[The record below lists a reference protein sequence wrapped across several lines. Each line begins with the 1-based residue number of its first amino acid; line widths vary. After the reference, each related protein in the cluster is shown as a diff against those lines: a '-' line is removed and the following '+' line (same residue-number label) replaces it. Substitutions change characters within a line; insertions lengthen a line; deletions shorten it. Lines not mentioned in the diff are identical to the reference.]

1 MRHAAC
7 FSPVG
12 LAVCGQSTFFFP
24 LFLHVPSS
32 RADGFITPQNLDEVF
47 DHTAFFSTAELWL
60 NIAHLT
66 RSHFTGCVFTPALI
80 SLFKTPRHLITF
92 FFFLPRHLISVTFL
106 LCLHKQEIDYIKPKR
121 TRAASA
127 DEYGGDIN
135 VNTSKYGRLK

>member
-1 MRHAAC
+1 MFHPAELMALLRHKILMRC
-7 FSPVG
+7 
-12 LAVCGQSTFFFP
+12 L
-24 LFLHVPSS
+24 
-32 RADGFITPQNLDEVF
+32 ITLL
-47 DHTAFFSTAELWL
+47 FFSTAELWL